1 MKRWVP
7 YEAICLTNCKKVW
20 SGNARAK
27 EVKVDDEESESAE
40 HEEKYHGEAEEDVDR
55 VSDGEEHPGGTRR
68 WRYVDKQNYQTKSY
82 KFSCS
87 NNII

>member
-68 WRYVDKQNYQTKSY
+68 WRFVDKQNYQTKLY
-82 KFSCS
+82 RLCS
-87 NNII
+87 INIF